1 MDSNMKY
8 TQLLLLVLNFQG
20 QKVEVNS
27 WTDTSLNNI
36 WQIIQFFDIE
46 VWKLHKNILLYGE
59 QKRVLVRFIY
69 LCYS

>member
-8 TQLLLLVLNFQG
+8 TQLLLL
-20 QKVEVNS
+20 
-27 WTDTSLNNI
+27 DTSLNNI